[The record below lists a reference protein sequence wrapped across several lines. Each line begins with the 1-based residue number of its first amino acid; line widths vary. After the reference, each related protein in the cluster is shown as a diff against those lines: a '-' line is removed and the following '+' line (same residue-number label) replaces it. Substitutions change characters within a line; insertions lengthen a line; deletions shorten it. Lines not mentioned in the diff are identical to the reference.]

1 MNRFSS
7 TDASSFD
14 PSGTPPRII
23 ELIRTAHWDWRL
35 AEDAES
41 LSEGFAEMFGR
52 AAGDLPEHPRAWRKF
67 LEPEDRARLEE
78 SFRRHVE
85 SRGRIPFREEARYAH
100 ASGTSTWVI
109 CTGQVIDWGP
119 NGEPL
124 RMTGTHTDVS
134 SLRAQKLRHELVSLV
149 AAHTIHAVV
158 ITDATGLIE
167 WANQSFTRITGYTLD
182 EVRGKKP
189 GQVLQGPGSDFQA
202 VSRIRQAIAEGRS
215 CEETLTNY
223 TKAGE
228 PYIVHI
234 KIDPIRDKGGRVT
247 HFIAVQTDVTEQ
259 VKAQRAVEQSEVRL
273 RAVLDSATGVAIV
286 AIGLDGVITYF
297 SRGAEALLGY
307 QAEEVVGRYT
317 PEIFHDPAETESH
330 SRRLL
335 REYHL
340 DASGFR
346 TFIALAEKNG
356 IDRRE
361 WSFIC
366 KDGSRKAV
374 EMNVTV
380 VRDENGAARSYL
392 GTATDITQRKDMERE
407 LRHSEQ
413 RFRGMFELS
422 PVGIS
427 FNAMDGAFLDI
438 NRALLDSLGY
448 TREQLLQMTYWDLT
462 PKEYRAL
469 EETQIEIIRQTGRY
483 GPYEKEFYHRDGH
496 RVPTLLHGVVLQTPG
511 NESIICSIVQDI
523 TETKRTER
531 ELRHAV
537 EAQKAAY
544 TLLEAAGRLGRVGH
558 WEWRFRPV
566 SVFWSDLMY
575 EIHELDPALP
585 LDIPHLT
592 TLGQIEAS
600 DRARV
605 QAAVAHTVTTGEP
618 LDIETQIVTP
628 SGRTKWV
635 HCRAECVREED
646 QRPAAL
652 RGVLQDIDD
661 RRRAAELL
669 EQRNRELEAATARAE
684 AHARAKEEFLA
695 NVSHEIRTP
704 LNAVIG
710 MSELLS
716 GANLLPHERELVDT
730 IHSSGNTLLALINDI
745 LDFSKIESGQLDL
758 ETIKVDLR
766 DCLES
771 AMEVM
776 ATTAAGKKLD
786 LVCQIRPDVPQWVKG
801 DPTRLRQIFVNLL
814 SNAVKF
820 TTEGEVVAT
829 LELRHESSGKPMIHC
844 SVRDTGIGIP
854 HHRMMKLFQ
863 AFSQVDASTTRRYGG
878 TGLGLVI
885 CHRLIEKMGG
895 RIWVDSEYG
904 RGSVFQFEIPAVAVN
919 APPRREIDTS
929 PLRGLRILIADDN
942 AASCEIYRAQ
952 AEEECGM
959 KSRVTSSA
967 EETMQALQDDTGY
980 DLVLVDSS
988 MRSDSGEE
996 IVTSIRSLHR
1006 DLPIVALSPMDG
1018 APIFIKSPERLT
1030 VLSRPVRRMTLL
1042 STMLRMTDKSPG
1054 GNADIRT
1061 ESREPALGA
1070 IFPLKILVAEDNPV
1084 NQRVTQL
1091 MLNRIGYESMIVAN
1105 GIEVLKALEK
1115 APFDVVLL
1123 DVQMPEMD
1131 GLQAAREIRK
1141 RHTTGLPPWL
1151 VALTA
1156 NAEESDR
1163 TACLEAGM
1171 DDYMSKP
1178 VGLDALKTALSR
1190 AFRARA
1196 SAASSSLPLT

>member
-23 ELIRTAHWDWRL
+23 ELIRTAYWDWRL

-41 LSEGFAEMFGR
+41 LSDGFAEMFGR
-52 AAGDLPEHPRAWRKF
+52 TADDLPEHPRAWRKF
-67 LEPEDRARLEE
+67 LAPEDAPRLEE

-85 SRGRIPFREEARYAH
+85 SRGKIPFREEARYSH
-100 ASGTSTWVI
+100 ASGASAWVI

-134 SLRAQKLRHELVSLV
+134 ALRTQKLRHELVSLV

-158 ITDATGLIE
+158 ITDSTGLIE
-167 WANQSFTRITGYTLD
+167 WVNQSFTRITGYTLD

-189 GQVLQGPGSDFQA
+189 GQVLQRAGSDFQA
-202 VSRIRQAIAEGRS
+202 VSRIRQAIAAGQS

-234 KIDPIRDKGGRVT
+234 KIDPVRDKDGNVT

-307 QAEEVVGRYT
+307 KAEEVVGRHT
-317 PEIFHDPAETESH
+317 PEIFHDPVETESH

-335 REYHL
+335 TEHNL
-340 DASGFR
+340 DVSGFR
-346 TFIALAEKNG
+346 TFVALAEKNG

-361 WSFIC
+361 WSFLC

-380 VRDENGAARSYL
+380 VRDENGEARSYL
-392 GTATDITQRKDMERE
+392 GTAMDITQRKDMERE

-448 TREQLLQMTYWDLT
+448 TREELLQMTYWDLT
-462 PKEYRAL
+462 PKEYMAL
-469 EETQIEIIRQTGRY
+469 EETQIAIIRQTGRY

-496 RVPTLLHGVVLQTPG
+496 RVSALLHGVVLQTPG

-558 WEWRFRPV
+558 WEWRFRPF
-566 SVFWSDLMY
+566 SVFWSDIMHD
-575 EIHELDPALP
+575 IHETDPA
-585 LDIPHLT
+585 IPPEPDMLAT
-592 TLGQIEAS
+592 MGQIVAN
-600 DRARV
+600 DRSRV
-605 QAAVAHTVTTGEP
+605 QALVEDTVRTGKP
-618 LDIETQIVTP
+618 LDIETQVITT
-628 SGRTKWV
+628 SGRAKWV
-635 HCRAECVREED
+635 HCRAELLRDENG
-646 QRPAAL
+646 RAAAL

-786 LVCQIRPDVPQWVKG
+786 LVCQIRPDVPEWIRG
-801 DPTRLRQIFVNLL
+801 DPTRLRQVFVNLL

-829 LELRHESSGKPMIHC
+829 LDLRHAPSGQPMIHC
-844 SVRDTGIGIP
+844 SVHDTGIGIP

-904 RGSVFQFEIPAVAVN
+904 RGSIFQFEIPAVAVN
-919 APPRREIDTS
+919 APPRRQLDTS

-952 AEEECGM
+952 AEECGM

-967 EETMQALQDDTGY
+967 EETLEALRCNEPY
-980 DLVLVDSS
+980 DLVLADSA
-988 MRSDSGEE
+988 MRTSSGEGIVVGIRALRRE
-996 IVTSIRSLHR
+996 I
-1006 DLPIVALSPMDG
+1006 PIVALSPMGGKPDSV
-1018 APIFIKSPERLT
+1018 KSSDHT
-1030 VLSRPVRRMTLL
+1030 AVLSRPVRKAALA
-1042 STMLRMTDKSPG
+1042 STMVRLLGGVSGEGESHSARPEATQGSQYPLR
-1054 GNADIRT
+1054 
-1061 ESREPALGA
+1061 
-1070 IFPLKILVAEDNPV
+1070 ILVAEDNPV

-1091 MLNRIGYESMIVAN
+1091 MLNRIGYEATIVAN
-1105 GIEVLKALEK
+1105 GIEVLQMLEK
-1115 APFDVVLL
+1115 FPFDVVLL

-1141 RHTTGLPPWL
+1141 RTTPEFHPWL
-1151 VALTA
+1151 IALTA

-1178 VGLDALKTALSR
+1178 VGLESLKNALSR
-1190 AFRARA
+1190 AYHARCP
-1196 SAASSSLPLT
+1196 LPPQK